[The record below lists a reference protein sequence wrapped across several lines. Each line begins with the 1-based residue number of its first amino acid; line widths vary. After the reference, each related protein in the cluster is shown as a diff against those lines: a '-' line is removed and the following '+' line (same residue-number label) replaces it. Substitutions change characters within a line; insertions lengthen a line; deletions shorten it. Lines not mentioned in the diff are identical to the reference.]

1 MPNIRVQLINNE
13 IDYNAYTK
21 WCHHPSAGAVT
32 VFVGTTRDNFED
44 KKVTTLSYEAYDELA
59 LNEMR
64 NICKEALEK
73 YGGVRA
79 CMVHRLGEVK
89 VEEASIICVIST
101 PHRKEGFE
109 ACEWMMNELKKR
121 VSIWKKE
128 IFDDGNSVWK

>member
-13 IDYNAYTK
+13 IDYNTYTK

-73 YGGVRA
+73 
-79 CMVHRLGEVK
+79 
-89 VEEASIICVIST
+89 
-101 PHRKEGFE
+101 
-109 ACEWMMNELKKR
+109 
-121 VSIWKKE
+121 
-128 IFDDGNSVWK
+128 